1 MKIIMRNICIL
12 ALEEKTLLRDCIIL
26 NLSEE
31 DLLSLFFFF
40 YQWTIDLTTK
50 FNWLFDFFISLYKPE
65 ISKCYLNFK
74 HPRNLAILIVSH
86 YRSLLPYL
94 LLWRLLDLSSNN
106 SMLWRYFYSVNEDCC
121 MICNHATVIAC
132 LSGQTNI
139 GTIYTSTMGQRWM
152 ASLAWSMA
160 IYPSSYSLYCLP
172 DGRA

>member
-40 YQWTIDLTTK
+40 QWTIDLTTK

-121 MICNHATVIAC
+121 MICNHAAVIAC